1 MLIKSQTNER
11 YINSEYITSTNFDF
25 DWSHTQGY
33 IDIGVF
39 FEDVKSG
46 YCEVSSPTT
55 AHAEISVKLTSGEDY
70 CIYYEIDDILSVEE
84 YKAFVDKHREVY
96 ESLIA
101 AIADS
106 GRERIYNLEKSAYIF

>member
-11 YINSEYITSTNFDF
+11 YINSEYITSTNFSF
-25 DWSHTQGY
+25 DWEHTQGY

-46 YCEVSSPTT
+46 YCKVLSPTT

-70 CIYYEIDDILSVEE
+70 CVYYEVDDISSIKE
-84 YKAFVDKHREVY
+84 YKAFVNKHREVY
-96 ESLIA
+96 ESLIT
-101 AIADS
+101 AIAYS
-106 GRERIYNLEKSAYIF
+106 GRERVYNLEESTYC